1 MGLIYT
7 EIVGIT
13 VEKEKTGGTV
23 ENDNRDRGDLVPKK
37 HNCNMYS

>member
-23 ENDNRDRGDLVPKK
+23 ENVEHEGDLDRKK
-37 HNCNMYS
+37 HNSNIYM